1 MEESLAILSS
11 LTRRP
16 LLTAEQ
22 ELALARQI
30 QAGDTAARNRLIESN
45 VRLVIDIAKRY
56 RVNMPLEELTAEGML
71 GLITAAEKFDPKQ
84 MCKFSTYATWW
95 VRRAILRAQ
104 AKYLD
109 GRNATRLPIHTTA
122 QLSKLNKLMT
132 ENPSLENDTEGI
144 AVGLGVRLGTARL
157 LLSLRQE
164 EQMPLSL
171 DAPIKGMAEPLGA
184 CIAESAPGEP
194 SDVEL
199 MIEEALSGLT
209 RREAQV
215 IHLRDFEGKK
225 FPEMASILGINR
237 VRVAEIYHIAL
248 AKLRHSVRCKVTRTS
263 RRP

>member
-30 QAGDTAARNRLIESN
+30 QAGDTEARNRLIESN
-45 VRLVIDIAKRY
+45 VRLVIDVAKKY

-71 GLITAAEKFDPKQ
+71 GLITAAEKFDPNR
-84 MCKFSTYATWW
+84 MCKFSTFATWW
-95 VRRAILRAQ
+95 IRRAVCRAQ

-122 QLSKLNKLMT
+122 QLSKLDKLLIG
-132 ENPSLENDTEGI
+132 NPSLESDTEGI

-157 LLSLRQE
+157 LLSLRRE
-164 EQMPLSL
+164 EQITLSL

-184 CIAESAPGEP
+184 YIAESAPNEP
-194 SDVEL
+194 SDLEL
-199 MIEEALSGLT
+199 AVTEALSGLT
-209 RREAQV
+209 RREARV
-215 IHLRDFEGKK
+215 IRLRDFEGKK

-248 AKLRHSVRCKVTRTS
+248 AKLRHSVGCKVT
-263 RRP
+263 